1 MPSEFRRRFWLP
13 PRAHGEIIED
23 RSVSFLELFYD
34 LVYVVVVAQAAHAL
48 AYNVSWRG
56 VLDFAAIFG
65 LIWLGW
71 LNGTLYYDLHGRED
85 GRTRTMVF
93 AQMLLLAWLAVYTEG
108 AATDTG
114 EEFALVYA
122 IFFGLMTLLWYG
134 VRRQDSDEYGR
145 ITAQYISGSMV
156 FTVVMFGTIWI
167 DADVRVWVWGGFVLL
182 YIISGMVI
190 IRSGERTSNI
200 GFDTTDSLV
209 ERFGLFTIIVLG
221 EVVVGVIDG
230 LSSSTELT
238 PLAVVTGMLG
248 LMIGFAFW
256 WSYFDFVGKR
266 HPREAALH
274 RTRWIFGH
282 LPVTLAIAAAGAA
295 MVSMVEHA
303 SDDHVPA
310 GTAWLMSGAVAFGL
324 VWLVLVMRTLQDY
337 QRVPELFN
345 PTAGTLLAAAS
356 IVLFIGWW
364 QPAPWLMLLA
374 LWLVLSTT
382 WFTAAYRW
390 MHLNDPEAALP
401 S

>member
-1 MPSEFRRRFWLP
+1 MLTSFRRRFWLP

-48 AYNVSWRG
+48 AHNVSWQG
-56 VLDFAAIFG
+56 VVDFAAIFG

-85 GRTRTMVF
+85 GRTRTMVL
-93 AQMLLLAWLAVYTEG
+93 AQMMLLAWLAVYTEG
-108 AATDTG
+108 APSETG

-122 IFFGLMTLLWYG
+122 IFMGLMTLLWYG
-134 VRRQDSDEYGR
+134 VRRQDTEEYGR
-145 ITAQYISGSMV
+145 ITAQYITGSWV
-156 FTVVMFGTIWI
+156 FTLVMFGTIWV
-167 DADVRVWVWGGFVLL
+167 DAEARVWVWGLFVLL
-182 YIISGMVI
+182 YIASGMVI
-190 IRSGERTSNI
+190 VRSGERRSNI

-221 EVVVGVIDG
+221 EVVVGVVDG
-230 LSSSTELT
+230 LSSTDLT
-238 PLAVVTGMLG
+238 PLTVLTGMLG

-256 WSYFDFVGKR
+256 WSYFDFVGRR
-266 HPREAALH
+266 HPRPVALH

-282 LPVTLAIAAAGAA
+282 LPVTMAVAAAGAA

-303 SDDHVPA
+303 SDDHVPV

-337 QRVPELFN
+337 DRIPELFN
-345 PTAGTLLAAAS
+345 PTSATLLAAAAV
-356 IVLFIGWW
+356 VLAIGWW

-374 LWLVLSTT
+374 LWLVLSAT
-382 WFTAAYRW
+382 WFIAAFRW
-390 MHLNDPEAALP
+390 MHLDDPEAVLP
-401 S
+401 A

>member
-1 MPSEFRRRFWLP
+1 
-13 PRAHGEIIED
+13 
-23 RSVSFLELFYD
+23 
-34 LVYVVVVAQAAHAL
+34 
-48 AYNVSWRG
+48 
-56 VLDFAAIFG
+56 
-65 LIWLGW
+65 
-71 LNGTLYYDLHGRED
+71 
-85 GRTRTMVF
+85 MVF
-93 AQMLLLAWLAVYTEG
+93 AQMLLLAWLAVYTET

-230 LSSSTELT
+230 LSSTDLT
-238 PLAVVTGMLG
+238 PLVVVTGMLG

-324 VWLVLVMRTLQDY
+324 VWLVMVMRTLQDY
-337 QRVPELFN
+337 ERVPELFN

-364 QPAPWLMLLA
+364 QPAPWLMLLT
-374 LWLVLSTT
+374 LWLLLSAT

>member
-1 MPSEFRRRFWLP
+1 MMPSEFRRRFWLP
-13 PRAHGEIIED
+13 PRAHGEIVED

-48 AYNVSWRG
+48 AHNVSWRG
-56 VLDFAAIFG
+56 VVDFAAIFG

-93 AQMLLLAWLAVYTEG
+93 AQMLLLAWLAVYTET

-156 FTVVMFGTIWI
+156 FTVVMFSTIWI

-230 LSSSTELT
+230 LSSTDLT
-238 PLAVVTGMLG
+238 PLVVVTGMLG

-266 HPREAALH
+266 HPRDAALH

-303 SDDHVPA
+303 SDDRVPA

-324 VWLVLVMRTLQDY
+324 VWLVMVMRTLQDY
-337 QRVPELFN
+337 ERVPELFN

-364 QPAPWLMLLA
+364 QPAPWLMLLT
-374 LWLVLSTT
+374 LWLLLSAT

>member
-1 MPSEFRRRFWLP
+1 MMPSEFRRRFWLP
-13 PRAHGEIIED
+13 PRAHGEIVED

-48 AYNVSWRG
+48 AHNVSWRG
-56 VLDFAAIFG
+56 VVDFTAIFG

-93 AQMLLLAWLAVYTEG
+93 AQMLLLAWLAVYTET

-230 LSSSTELT
+230 LSSTDLT
-238 PLAVVTGMLG
+238 PLVVVTGMLG

-324 VWLVLVMRTLQDY
+324 VWLVMVMRTLQDY
-337 QRVPELFN
+337 ERVPELFN

-364 QPAPWLMLLA
+364 QPAPWLMLLT
-374 LWLVLSTT
+374 LWLLLSAT

>member
-13 PRAHGEIIED
+13 PRAHGEVIED

-34 LVYVVVVAQAAHAL
+34 LVYVVVVAQAAHGL
-48 AYNVSWRG
+48 AHNISWQG
-56 VLDFAAIFG
+56 VVDFAAIFG

-108 AATDTG
+108 APTETG
-114 EEFALVYA
+114 EEFALVYG
-122 IFFGLMTLLWYG
+122 IFMGLLTLLWYG
-134 VRRQDSDEYGR
+134 VRRQDSDEYNR
-145 ITAQYISGSMV
+145 ITAQYIGASVV
-156 FTVVMFGTIWI
+156 FTAVMFGTIWVPQG
-167 DADVRVWVWGGFVLL
+167 ARVWVWGGFVLL
-182 YIISGMVI
+182 YIVSGMVI
-190 IRSGERTSNI
+190 VRREETISGI
-200 GFDTTDSLV
+200 DFDTTDSLV

-221 EVVVGVIDG
+221 EVVVGVVDG
-230 LSSSTELT
+230 LGSTDLT
-238 PLAVVTGMLG
+238 PIVVVTGMLG

-256 WSYFDFVGKR
+256 WSYFDFVGRR
-266 HPREAALH
+266 HPRANSLD

-303 SDDHVPA
+303 TDDHVPA
-310 GTAWLMSGAVAFGL
+310 GTAWLMSGAIAAGL
-324 VWLVLVMRTLQDY
+324 LWLVLVARTLQDY
-337 QRVPELFN
+337 ERVPELYG
-345 PTAGTLLAAAS
+345 PIAGTLTAAAAL
-356 IVLFIGWW
+356 VLFIGWW

-374 LWLVLSTT
+374 LLVVLAGT

-390 MHLNDPEAALP
+390 MHLDDPESALP
-401 S
+401 A